1 MNVVLAHAELLSL
14 QRLVFRSGSWRH
26 LSDDVSPWWVVWLSG
41 DAVKFWDDIYPTR
54 DMLAE
59 LRLRARRCRAWFN
72 ELSRDQRNLMELV
85 ILVVKQKV
93 RSLFIAK
100 LLAPIVKRLLE
111 AIGGIQVLIGE
122 VAYKTRTDGLRLAQK
137 LSQIA
142 QAWGN
147 RSAARWPEDIGFMRY
162 LAIMNLHANKPP

>member
-1 MNVVLAHAELLSL
+1 
-14 QRLVFRSGSWRH
+14 
-26 LSDDVSPWWVVWLSG
+26 
-41 DAVKFWDDIYPTR
+41 
-54 DMLAE
+54 
-59 LRLRARRCRAWFN
+59 
-72 ELSRDQRNLMELV
+72 MELV